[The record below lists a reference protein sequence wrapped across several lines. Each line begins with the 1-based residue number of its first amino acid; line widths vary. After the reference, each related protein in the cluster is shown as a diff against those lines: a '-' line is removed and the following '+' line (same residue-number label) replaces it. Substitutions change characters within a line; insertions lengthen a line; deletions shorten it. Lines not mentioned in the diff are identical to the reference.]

1 MFAVHKFP
9 TNLFQLFSSNSCT
22 TREKFSSQQR
32 QKKRIFF
39 LLCLGRAYLLFRII
53 FTEHNKDKAKCTNC
67 CCSGGIFSAHPEPC
81 ISGALCL
88 SSKSEP
94 HRRLLLFTHHCY
106 FITTIFS
113 ERRKKNLNDFLH
125 VVLLFK
131 QGLLNFF
138 KLITHHRQIHHYLN
152 QPCSENTDG
161 GSFRGQGKR
170 SIIRC
175 FTSSTWWAPDPYLS
189 RLSKDKHDA
198 VNTSPPPP
206 AERTS
211 SPTNL
216 YIFHLS
222 TPQILIL
229 PLIPAYLATQ
239 YPSNPVFI
247 QQSPGQAPAHSSPA
261 LAF

>member
-1 MFAVHKFP
+1 MLQAMFAVHKFP

-39 LLCLGRAYLLFRII
+39 LLCLGKAYLLFRII

-94 HRRLLLFTHHCY
+94 HRRLLLFTYHCY

-113 ERRKKNLNDFLH
+113 ERKKKNLNDFSH

-131 QGLLNFF
+131 QGLLIFFF
-138 KLITHHRQIHHYLN
+138 KLITHHRQIHHHLN
-152 QPCSENTDG
+152 QPHSENTDG
-161 GSFRGQGKR
+161 GSFRGQGKH

-175 FTSSTWWAPDPYLS
+175 FTSSIWWAPDPHLSGLS
-189 RLSKDKHDA
+189 RDKHDA
-198 VNTSPPPP
+198 VNTH
-206 AERTS
+206 T
-211 SPTNL
+211 
-216 YIFHLS
+216 H
-222 TPQILIL
+222 TP
-229 PLIPAYLATQ
+229 
-239 YPSNPVFI
+239 SRENF
-247 QQSPGQAPAHSSPA
+247 
-261 LAF
+261 